1 VEQAAG
7 LLRHG
12 KVATLAACPTLSS
25 EFFASKETAMNATL
39 KSPGS
44 ALKLD
49 DLTAADVMAP
59 NPISIAA
66 TANVQEALMLLTDK
80 NFSAAPVI
88 DDGGRPVGVISRSDL
103 LVHDREQGHKVALA
117 ADYYLDSDITRENR
131 AIPEGYQV
139 ESIDPTTVFD
149 IMTPAVFSVCPDTPV
164 SKVVSEMIGL
174 HVHRLFVIDEDGT
187 LIGVISTMDLLKRLH
202 PIE

>member
-1 VEQAAG
+1 
-7 LLRHG
+7 
-12 KVATLAACPTLSS
+12 
-25 EFFASKETAMNATL
+25 MNATL

>member
-1 VEQAAG
+1 MWSKLS

-12 KVATLAACPTLSS
+12 KLAACPTLSS
-25 EFFASKETAMNATL
+25 EFFASKEKAMNATL
-39 KSPGS
+39 KSPGA

-49 DLTAADVMAP
+49 NLTAADLMAP

-88 DDGGRPVGVISRSDL
+88 DDGGRPIGVISRSDL
-103 LVHDREQGHKVALA
+103 LIHDREQGHKVALS
-117 ADYYLDSDITRENR
+117 ADYYLDTDIARENR

-187 LIGVISTMDLLKRLH
+187 LIGVISTMDLLKRLQ
-202 PIE
+202 PIK